1 MQQGE
6 QVQQVQHG
14 EQGEP
19 HELVEFFAFAE
30 SLRLCAFA
38 TNSLTSEAVVLRGSG
53 ALAELVGR
61 AKQEFRAL
69 SLTEL
74 MGPCSTRLGNR
85 ELAEAE
91 LRHANG
97 RGVPVSLTVR
107 QVGGEVARW
116 LWLAFAREPSRRGV
130 VVLAQQL
137 VHEVSNPLTSVV
149 CRLDLVARQLPGLV
163 SDHERSEDLSRH
175 LATAQHGVERVI
187 TLVREFA
194 DSLERAPDVSEPV
207 DVSVALSNALS
218 LLEPDLEQV
227 ATLVR
232 DFQAVPLVVGH
243 ASKLEQVF
251 SNLLQ
256 NALHAVKEA
265 SVPQDHRVRL
275 SVSSDSEWVVV
286 GVEDTGVGMPESL
299 ARRVFEPFVTTR
311 AASGGTGLG
320 LFICR
325 EVVESFG
332 GKLDVKSSPL
342 AGSRFE
348 VWLRAVDVSP
358 SEAPSPDPEP
368 RSQQGDAPPSGRAE
382 HPPRSHRRS
391 KGA

>member
-6 QVQQVQHG
+6 RVQHG
-14 EQGEP
+14 EPVQHGEHCEP
-19 HELVEFFAFAE
+19 RELTEFFGFAE
-30 SLRLCAFA
+30 SLRLAAFA
-38 TNSLTSEAVVLRGSG
+38 TDALSSEAVILRGSE

-61 AKQEFRAL
+61 SKVELPAL
-69 SLTEL
+69 SFAEL
-74 MGPCSTRLGNR
+74 IGPCSVRLASR

-91 LRHANG
+91 LHHANG
-97 RGVPVSLTVR
+97 SSVSVLLTVR
-107 QVGGEVARW
+107 QLGGEVARW
-116 LWLAFAREPSRRGV
+116 IWLAFAHEPSRRGV

-149 CRLDLVARQLPGLV
+149 CRLDLVARQLPRLV
-163 SDHERSEDLSRH
+163 SDPERSEDLGRH
-175 LATAQHGVERVI
+175 LATAQHGAERVI

-207 DVSVALSNALS
+207 DVIEALSRALD
-218 LLEPDLEQV
+218 LLETDLEQV

-232 DFQAVPLVVGH
+232 EFHAVPLVLGH

-275 SVSSDSEWVVV
+275 SASSESEWVVV
-286 GVEDTGVGMPESL
+286 AVEDTGVGMPEAL

-348 VWLRAVDVSP
+348 VWLRAVEATDP
-358 SEAPSPDPEP
+358 SRTLSREP
-368 RSQQGDAPPSGRAE
+368 RREGPSSGPGE
-382 HPPRSHRRS
+382 LPPRSRRRS
-391 KGA
+391 KRA

>member
-6 QVQQVQHG
+6 EQLG
-14 EQGEP
+14 EHCEP
-19 HELVEFFAFAE
+19 QELAEFFGFAE
-30 SLRLCAFA
+30 TLRLAVFA
-38 TNSLTSEAVVLRGSG
+38 TDSLTSEAVVVRGSE
-53 ALAELVGR
+53 ALAELIGR
-61 AKQEFRAL
+61 AKSEIGAL
-69 SLTEL
+69 SVAEL
-74 MGPCSTRLGNR
+74 MGPCSVRLASR
-85 ELAEAE
+85 DLADAE
-91 LRHANG
+91 LRHASG
-97 RGVPVSLTVR
+97 HGVPVFLTVR
-107 QVGGEVARW
+107 QLGGEVERW
-116 LWLAFAREPSRRGV
+116 IWLVFGREPARRSV

-149 CRLDLVARQLPGLV
+149 CRLDLVARQLPRLV
-163 SDHERSEDLSRH
+163 SDHERSEDLGRH
-175 LATAQHGVERVI
+175 LATAQHGAERVI

-194 DSLERAPDVSEPV
+194 DSLERAPDISAPV
-207 DVSVALSNALS
+207 DVVAALSNALA

-232 DFQAVPLVVGH
+232 DFQVVPPVLGH

-265 SVPQDHRVRL
+265 SVPQDHRVRV
-275 SVSSDSEWVVV
+275 SVSSQSEWVVV

-325 EVVESFG
+325 EVVESLG
-332 GKLDVKSSPL
+332 GRLDVKSSPL

-348 VWLRAVDVSP
+348 VWLRAVDDARP
-358 SEAPSPDPEP
+358 SSTLSRGAHAWLQTGHGA
-368 RSQQGDAPPSGRAE
+368 RSGPGE
-382 HPPRSHRRS
+382 LPPRSHRRS
-391 KGA
+391 KRA

>member
-6 QVQQVQHG
+6 QQL
-14 EQGEP
+14 GEP
-19 HELVEFFAFAE
+19 CEPSELVEFFRFAE
-30 SLRLCAFA
+30 TLRLAVFA
-38 TNSLTSEAVVLRGSG
+38 TDSLTSEAVVLRGSE

-61 AKQEFRAL
+61 AKGEVAAR
-69 SLTEL
+69 SLAEL
-74 MGPCSTRLGNR
+74 MGPCSVRLASR
-85 ELAEAE
+85 DLAEAE
-91 LRHANG
+91 LRHASG
-97 RGVPVSLTVR
+97 HGVPVLLTVR
-107 QVGGEVARW
+107 QLGGDVARW
-116 LWLAFAREPSRRGV
+116 IWLAFAREPARRGV

-149 CRLDLVARQLPGLV
+149 CRLDLVARQLPRLV
-163 SDHERSEDLSRH
+163 SDHERSEDLGRH
-175 LATAQHGVERVI
+175 LATAQHGAERVI

-194 DSLERAPDVSEPV
+194 DSLERAPDISEPV
-207 DVSVALSNALS
+207 DVIAALSNALA

-232 DFQAVPLVVGH
+232 DFQVVPLVLGH

-256 NALHAVKEA
+256 NALHAVREA

-275 SVSSDSEWVVV
+275 SVSSESEWVIV

-332 GKLDVKSSPL
+332 GRLHVKSSPL

-348 VWLRAVDVSP
+348 VWLRAVDEASP
-358 SEAPSPDPEP
+358 SRRLSRDPHP
-368 RSQQGDAPPSGRAE
+368 RSQQGEGPRSG
-382 HPPRSHRRS
+382 PRSHRRS
-391 KGA
+391 KRA

>member
-6 QVQQVQHG
+6 QQHG
-14 EQGEP
+14 DDCEP
-19 HELVEFFAFAE
+19 QELVEFLGFAE
-30 SLRLCAFA
+30 TLRLAVFA
-38 TNSLTSEAVVLRGSG
+38 TDSLTSGASVLRGSE

-61 AKQEFRAL
+61 AKRELQEL
-69 SLTEL
+69 SLAEL
-74 MGPCSTRLGNR
+74 TAPCSVRLASCD
-85 ELAEAE
+85 LAEAE

-97 RGVPVSLTVR
+97 SAVPVLLTVR
-107 QVGGEVARW
+107 PLGGEIARW
-116 LWLAFAREPSRRGV
+116 IWLAFAREPARRGMI
-130 VVLAQQL
+130 VLAQQL

-149 CRLDLVARQLPGLV
+149 CRLDLVARQLPRLV
-163 SDHERSEDLSRH
+163 SDQERSEDLGRH
-175 LATAQHGVERVI
+175 LATAQHGAERVI

-194 DSLERAPDVSEPV
+194 DSLERAPDIREPV
-207 DVSVALSNALS
+207 DVIAALSNALA

-232 DFQAVPLVVGH
+232 DFQVVPLVLGH

-275 SVSSDSEWVVV
+275 SVSSHSEWVVI

-299 ARRVFEPFVTTR
+299 VRRVFEPFVTTR

-325 EVVESFG
+325 EVVESFDG
-332 GKLDVKSSPL
+332 RLDVKSSPL

-348 VWLRAVDVSP
+348 VWLRAVDDASP
-358 SEAPSPDPEP
+358 SRTLSGDPHP
-368 RSQQGDAPPSGRAE
+368 RSQRSEGPRSARGE
-382 HPPRSHRRS
+382 LPPRSHRRS
-391 KGA
+391 KRA